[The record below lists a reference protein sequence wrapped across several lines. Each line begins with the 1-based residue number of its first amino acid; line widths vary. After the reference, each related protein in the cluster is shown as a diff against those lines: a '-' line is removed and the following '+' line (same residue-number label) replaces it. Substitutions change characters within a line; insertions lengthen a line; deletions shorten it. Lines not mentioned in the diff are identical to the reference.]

1 MNKNMNAAPA
11 FPNLDENIPG
21 GWASMENGLLVPES
35 AVKGGAETDMMT
47 RDERI
52 TDGQEKFNALKTRA
66 QEGLSKMMQGL
77 KDRFYIGISR
87 GAELP
92 GQIATGAEMVRETI
106 AEKGTEAQ
114 EFIAQ
119 KGSDAKEA
127 ILQKGVETKEAF
139 NRKGIETKEAISNA
153 WGTARGKAAELFE
166 KGSDVILQNVKVARE
181 RRAARMERRQKARDQ
196 RTAELD
202 TRQAVRDTRRAA
214 RETQENI
221 RLRQSTADTV
231 RNSNDKASIRK
242 ERLGNI
248 GTTLESMMLGRDLRR
263 AEETE
268 KDAHQQAEQIAQE
281 AEEAR
286 LKAEANPGDVGL
298 QLVVEEKKGLE
309 IAANAR
315 LKRAAGEV
323 AQLKTAI
330 SQLDKRSETAQ
341 HNIESAQERIEERR
355 GRAEARR
362 AARMADRREALGDT
376 WESAKD
382 RISRLVNTDPDEIKQ
397 FGIKMA
403 KVSGRLAKTAAGRL
417 VPAS

>member
-11 FPNLDENIPG
+11 FPSLDENISG
-21 GWASMENGLLVPES
+21 GWASMENGLLVPEGV
-35 AVKGGAETDMMT
+35 AKGGAETGMMT

-92 GQIATGAEMVRETI
+92 GQIASGAEMVRETI
-106 AEKGTEAQ
+106 AQKSTEAR
-114 EFIAQ
+114 EVIGQ
-119 KGSDAKEA
+119 KSSDAKEA

-214 RETQENI
+214 REIQENI

-242 ERLGNI
+242 ERLENI
-248 GTTLESMMLGRDLRR
+248 GTTLESMMLRRDLRR

-286 LKAEANPGDVGL
+286 LEAEANPGDVGL
-298 QLVVEEKKGLE
+298 QIIAEEKKGLE
-309 IAANAR
+309 ITAKARSMRAANETIR
-315 LKRAAGEV
+315 LQAAMSRLEGE
-323 AQLKTAI
+323 
-330 SQLDKRSETAQ
+330 SRMAQ
-341 HNIESAQERIEERR
+341 HSIDISRERIEERR

-362 AARMADRREALGDT
+362 AARMAARKEALGDT

-382 RISRLVNTDPDEIKQ
+382 RIARLANTDPDKIKR
-397 FGIKMA
+397 FGIKVA
-403 KVSGRLAKTAAGRL
+403 KASGRLAKTAAGRL

>member
-1 MNKNMNAAPA
+1 MNKNINTAPA
-11 FPNLDENIPG
+11 FPRLDNEAAPNDWG
-21 GWASMENGLLVPES
+21 SLA
-35 AVKGGAETDMMT
+35 KDGAETSAMT

-66 QEGLSKMMQGL
+66 REALSKMM
-77 KDRFYIGISR
+77 KRPKEHFYIGISR

-92 GQIATGAEMVRETI
+92 GQIAAGADAVRETV
-106 AEKGTEAQ
+106 AR
-114 EFIAQ
+114 
-119 KGSDAKEA
+119 KGSEAREA
-127 ILQKGVETKEAF
+127 IGD
-139 NRKGIETKEAISNA
+139 A

-242 ERLGNI
+242 ERLEKI
-248 GTTLESMMLGRDLRR
+248 GTTLESMMLRRDLRR

-268 KDAHQQAEQIAQE
+268 KDAHQQAEQMAQE

-298 QLVVEEKKGLE
+298 QIIAEEKKGLE
-309 IAANAR
+309 ITAKARSMRAANETIR
-315 LKRAAGEV
+315 LQAAMSRLEGE
-323 AQLKTAI
+323 
-330 SQLDKRSETAQ
+330 SRMAQ
-341 HNIESAQERIEERR
+341 HSIDISRERIEERR

-362 AARMADRREALGDT
+362 AARMAARKEALGDT

-382 RISRLVNTDPDEIKQ
+382 RIARLANTDPDKIKR
-397 FGIKMA
+397 FGIKVA
-403 KVSGRLAKTAAGRL
+403 KASGRLAKTAAGRL